1 MFEIVAFLVGTTV
14 AAAPLLAESASH
26 HGKAERR
33 TDAEQLQR
41 TAEAIRAAYDRG
53 DVAGS
58 MAYHHPD
65 IVKAACYDR
74 LLVGS
79 RAVEDD
85 FRRRLGSHA
94 TAFVGRE
101 VEHLLLLEGMAI
113 QTTRLTARRTPT
125 GGGEPAMFR
134 ARTMSVYVR
143 SGRSPTGW
151 ALIRA
156 IVQPEA
162 R

>member
-1 MFEIVAFLVGTTV
+1 LAV
-14 AAAPLLAESASH
+14 AAASLSAEPASH
-26 HGKAERR
+26 GGKAEKRP
-33 TDAEQLQR
+33 DAERLQR

-65 IVKAACYDR
+65 IVKAAGYDR

-85 FRRRLGSHA
+85 FRRSVGNHA
-94 TAFVGRE
+94 TTFVGRE
-101 VEHLLLLEGMAI
+101 VEDLLLLDGVAI
-113 QTTRLTARRTPT
+113 QTTRLTAKRTPS
-125 GGGEPAMFR
+125 GAGEPEIFR

-143 SGRSPTGW
+143 SDRTPTGW
-151 ALIRA
+151 VLIRA

>member
-1 MFEIVAFLVGTTV
+1 
-14 AAAPLLAESASH
+14 
-26 HGKAERR
+26 
-33 TDAEQLQR
+33 
-41 TAEAIRAAYDRG
+41 
-53 DVAGS
+53 
-58 MAYHHPD
+58 
-65 IVKAACYDR
+65 
-74 LLVGS
+74 
-79 RAVEDD
+79 
-85 FRRRLGSHA
+85 
-94 TAFVGRE
+94 
-101 VEHLLLLEGMAI
+101 MAI